1 MLDSSTFSWYLEYW
15 ELIMSVIVL
24 QAVLTRFPTHVWFL
38 TISDQGVSF
47 VVKTMNRWSL
57 HLMSST
63 FVYRHVRCQC
73 SRCYLAFLNSYILG
87 CAHVSTNLTSKRKT
101 ISTIWNNIF
110 LLELWLHCSCL
121 YWSACHLPAKFSL
134 PETFARSSSLALGA
148 SGPLPPIHGPSYGP
162 SSSAQA
168 NKQNSYGVNCVEKSK
183 DPMGHMA
190 HRQWEERLCALWHIV
205 TIAASIARLLI
216 ARSLDT
222 SSHLLTTSRSF
233 SILYF
238 SRFLGCTS
246 VCGIH
251 AITCTAKKR

>member
-1 MLDSSTFSWYLEYW
+1 MTHGLCTWCHLPSSTVTCGVNVAGAIL
-15 ELIMSVIVL
+15 
-24 QAVLTRFPTHVWFL
+24 HFL
-38 TISDQGVSF
+38 THIFWDV
-47 VVKTMNRWSL
+47 
-57 HLMSST
+57 LMSAQIKQAKGKQYQLYET
-63 FVYRHVRCQC
+63 LF
-73 SRCYLAFLNSYILG
+73 
-87 CAHVSTNLTSKRKT
+87 
-101 ISTIWNNIF
+101 F

-134 PETFARSSSLALGA
+134 LETFASSSSLALGA

-168 NKQNSYGVNCVEKSK
+168 NKQNSYGVDCVEKST

-233 SILYF
+233 SVLYF
-238 SRFLGCTS
+238 SRLLGCTS